1 MSYKPVC
8 LVTAP
13 VATRSGYGAHSR
25 DICRALIQLDNGIK
39 IPSLNI
45 KTTIPLVGT
54 KVFAIGTP
62 RKEQLMGTVTSGI
75 ISSERVLDDGLNY
88 LQNCDLVFADP
99 DNGLCDD
106 DRYKCGQK
114 ASWKRIPLKEVS
126 AVAKDRTAIIYHH
139 NTRYKGGHE
148 QEIRDWCDKLGSDT
162 IALRWRARSNRTF
175 FIINPKSD
183 VISSAQEF
191 CKDWGEKAE
200 FFGNGN

>member
-1 MSYKPVC
+1 MRRPNRPKK
-8 LVTAP
+8 ANNNWQQ
-13 VATRSGYGAHSR
+13 
-25 DICRALIQLDNGIK
+25 DW
-39 IPSLNI
+39 
-45 KTTIPLVGT
+45 
-54 KVFAIGTP
+54 
-62 RKEQLMGTVTSGI
+62 RKQWFEN
-75 ISSERVLDDGLNY
+75 GLNY

-148 QEIRDWCDKLGSDT
+148 QEIRDWCDKLESDT